1 MYPRLAEE
9 RVRAAMGD
17 TPVVVVQG
25 PRQCGKTTL
34 VRRFVGEGVPFVT
47 LDDSLALDAAVRNPD
62 AFVSQF
68 RGSVVID
75 EVQRAPGVF
84 RAIKKSVDADR
95 RPGRFLL
102 TGSSNVLLLP
112 RLSES
117 LAGRMEVVPLWP
129 LCQAEVEGVEGGFV
143 QRVFAAGDPSPLAP
157 LPRRGEGDCWERVL
171 RGGFP
176 EPLSRSTKDRAS
188 AWFDSYIKTV
198 TERDVRD
205 LSDIEGL
212 TAMPRLLK
220 VLARHCG
227 ESVNVSRVSREV
239 GIPHTTLTRYLS
251 LLESVFVLRPLHAWS
266 HGAKTAKLQFSD
278 PGVLAHLLG
287 IDDVRAA
294 DESSLLRLLECFVS
308 CEIVRLVDGCGSRT
322 LVQHFRSLRTWS
334 VPVVLESASGE
345 VVGVSVTADPVPAPS
360 AFRGLEVLADIA
372 GERFLRGVVLHTGAS
387 SAVYKDGFVGL
398 PVSSL
403 WE

>member
-1 MYPRLAEE
+1 
-9 RVRAAMGD
+9 MGD

-75 EVQRAPGVF
+75 EVQRAPGLF

-143 QRVFAAGDPSPLAP
+143 ERMLAAGGP
-157 LPRRGEGDCWERVL
+157 LPQPLPLKTHEHRFQGEGGVWERVL

-266 HGAKTAKLQFSD
+266 HGAKTSKLMFSD
-278 PGVLAHLLG
+278 AGVLAHLLG
-287 IDDVRAA
+287 VEEARTE
-294 DESSLLRLLECFVS
+294 DESSLLRLLECFVA
-308 CEIVRLVDGCGSRT
+308 CEIVRLVDGSGSRV

-345 VVGVSVTADPVPAPS
+345 VVGVSVTVDPVPAPS
-360 AFRGLEVLADIA
+360 AFRGLEVLADVA
-372 GERFLRGVVLHTGAS
+372 GERFLRGVVLHTGAA
-387 SAVYKDGFVGL
+387 SAMYKDGFVGL

>member
-1 MYPRLAEE
+1 M
-9 RVRAAMGD
+9 RAAMGD

-75 EVQRAPGVF
+75 EVQRAPGLF

-129 LCQAEVEGVEGGFV
+129 LCQAEVEGGGRFI
-143 QRVFAAGDPSPLAP
+143 QDVFSRDPSPPTP
-157 LPRRGEGDCWERVL
+157 LPQRGEGSAWERVL

-176 EPLSRSTKDRAS
+176 EPLSRSTKDRAG

-227 ESVNVSRVSREV
+227 ESVNVARVSREV

-251 LLESVFVLRPLHAWS
+251 LLESVFMLRPLHAWS
-266 HGAKTAKLQFSD
+266 HGAKTSKLQFSD

-287 IDDVRAA
+287 VEEARTA
-294 DESSLLRLLECFVS
+294 DESSLLRLLECFVA
-308 CEIVRLVDGCGSRT
+308 CEVVRLVDGSGARVS
-322 LVQHFRSLRTWS
+322 VQHFRSLRTWS

-345 VVGVSVTADPVPAPS
+345 VVGVSVTVDPVPAPS

-372 GERFLRGVVLHTGAS
+372 GERFLRGVVLHTGGS

>member
-1 MYPRLAEE
+1 
-9 RVRAAMGD
+9 
-17 TPVVVVQG
+17 
-25 PRQCGKTTL
+25 
-34 VRRFVGEGVPFVT
+34 
-47 LDDSLALDAAVRNPD
+47 
-62 AFVSQF
+62 
-68 RGSVVID
+68 
-75 EVQRAPGVF
+75 
-84 RAIKKSVDADR
+84 
-95 RPGRFLL
+95 
-102 TGSSNVLLLP
+102 
-112 RLSES
+112 
-117 LAGRMEVVPLWP
+117 
-129 LCQAEVEGVEGGFV
+129 
-143 QRVFAAGDPSPLAP
+143 
-157 LPRRGEGDCWERVL
+157 
-171 RGGFP
+171 
-176 EPLSRSTKDRAS
+176 
-188 AWFDSYIKTV
+188 V

-251 LLESVFVLRPLHAWS
+251 LLESVFVLSPLHAWA

-287 IDDVRAA
+287 VDDVRMA

-308 CEIVRLVDGCGSRT
+308 CEVVRLVDGSGSRT

-345 VVGVSVTADPVPAPS
+345 VVGVSVTVDPVPSPS

-372 GERFLRGVVLHTGAS
+372 SERFLRGVVLHTGDS
-387 SAVYKDGFVGL
+387 SVVYKDGFVGL
-398 PVSSL
+398 PVASL